1 MKVNHFNAANQ
12 VNPYQRQANMTKQVE
27 QAKTNQADK
36 LEISSKALEMQKTS
50 QSDPARQ
57 AKVEQLKMQVENG
70 TYHVD
75 ANELAKSLV
84 QHFQQKRS

>member
-36 LEISSKALEMQKTS
+36 LEISSKALEMQKHH
-50 QSDPARQ
+50 
-57 AKVEQLKMQVENG
+57 N
-70 TYHVD
+70 
-75 ANELAKSLV
+75 
-84 QHFQQKRS
+84 RSCSPSKGGAIKNASGKWYVSC